1 MGQISYDILAFD
13 KLGNVAFIDVKSLSS
28 SLMHHLARAMDHPA
42 DDEEFRDICALPLM
56 QRELSRLRGY
66 QKTNP

>member
-13 KLGNVAFIDVKSLSS
+13 KLGNVAFIDVKSL
-28 SLMHHLARAMDHPA
+28 LDHPA